1 MEFQCDAIAINESN
15 YYPWPIPVA
24 ETALTL
30 SYPAVDAIRRKDH
43 VECGIINSWKCS
55 IKNVLYLGSFRMRP
69 PRLWLWWTGEKP
81 KLFYYLERV
90 KACRKVMRD
99 TAKKIDRSTKS
110 FIKWAWLF
118 YSLCT
123 INISFI
129 YFSFFLP
136 LCATCHIGKRNS
148 KDSIAIVVA
157 LIFFF
162 IQVFFYV
169 EYKEKNICAYL
180 ILWNV
185 IYYMW
190 YILFKFY
197 ILM

>member
-1 MEFQCDAIAINESN
+1 MKVLHKECVISRLVSYAS
-15 YYPWPIPVA
+15 PS
-24 ETALTL
+24 ALAL
-30 SYPAVDAIRRKDH
+30 MDRRKA
-43 VECGIINSWKCS
+43 KT
-55 IKNVLYLGSFRMRP
+55 VLLFRKGKS
-69 PRLWLWWTGEKP
+69 LSQGYAW
-81 KLFYYLERV
+81 Y
-90 KACRKVMRD
+90 C
-99 TAKKIDRSTKS
+99 KKDWSTKS